1 MSPVTG
7 ATVGATVGPGDESD
21 DRAPTVGAGTGSGEG
36 LGDGSGDRG
45 AGTGA
50 EPDASG
56 ARPRRALPWS
66 NATYVAEKKTS
77 PRIHVPTLSS
87 AATERRHASSAE
99 HEAEL
104 RRIDVELADAI
115 RSDPGLLVRLCA
127 IYAQDMLCLPYDV
140 PSECKEL
147 LML

>member
-36 LGDGSGDRG
+36 LGDGAGDRG

-50 EPDASG
+50 DPDASG

-87 AATERRHASSAE
+87 AATERRHASSAGSSIQSYWG
-99 HEAEL
+99 HL
-104 RRIDVELADAI
+104 SQSKRGQFRKMPAD
-115 RSDPGLLVRLCA
+115 
-127 IYAQDMLCLPYDV
+127 
-140 PSECKEL
+140 PSSQ
-147 LML
+147 